1 MSPFDFAG
9 VLLVLASAFGF
20 LNYRFLRLPSTIG
33 VLVIALAVSLAI
45 FVIDAILGYGL
56 RAQSQA
62 LLVSIDLPHTLLYGA
77 LAFLLFAGGMHVN
90 LHELWTRKWAVLA
103 LATIGVVIATAL
115 FAAGMFAVFS
125 LLGAGV
131 PLLWCLVLGA
141 ILAPTDPIAVGGLLK
156 RVGLPASLQATVAG
170 ESLFNDG
177 VGVVVFL
184 LLISLATGVDPTLRP
199 FNIASAFFVEAVG
212 GAVLGTV
219 TGYLAYLLMRRIDD
233 YQLELTISLAL
244 ATATYSLAAALGM
257 SGPIAVVMAGLLI
270 GNHATRYA
278 MSDTT
283 RERLTTFWSLIDELL
298 NVLLFLL
305 IGFEVLAV
313 EFDRVNLI
321 AAAVA
326 IPLALVV
333 RLVSVVAPTAFLDIR
348 SANKLGGIAVLTWGG
363 LRGGISVALAL
374 SLPPTPFRGEIL
386 TVCYAVVV
394 FTIVVQGLTM
404 PHVIR
409 LFYGD
414 KLALT
419 GSP

>member
-45 FVIDAILGYGL
+45 FVVDAILGYGL

-62 LLVSIDLPHTLLYGA
+62 LLVSIDLPHTLLDGA

-90 LHELWTRKWAVLA
+90 LHELWNRKWAVLA

-177 VGVVVFL
+177 VGVVIFL

-212 GAVLGTV
+212 GALLGTV

-244 ATATYSLAAALGM
+244 ATATYSLAATLGM

-278 MSDTT
+278 MSETT

-326 IPLALVV
+326 IPLALIV

-374 SLPPTPFRGEIL
+374 SLPATPFRGEIL